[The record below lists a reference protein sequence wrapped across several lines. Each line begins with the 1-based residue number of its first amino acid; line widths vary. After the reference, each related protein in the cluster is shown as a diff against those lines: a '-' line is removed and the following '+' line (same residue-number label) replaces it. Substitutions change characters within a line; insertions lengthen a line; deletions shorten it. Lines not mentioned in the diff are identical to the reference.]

1 MMDHEAEWSEE
12 RGCAG
17 KMPSATTSPAAGYER
32 SLPSPFLPFPSASAS
47 PACSWLNPGSGQTSL
62 RTWRLRIGF
71 IARAVI
77 SDQAVS
83 TSAVHAPDSLTV
95 EIYQPYIVTWLS
107 WEAASRL
114 PVMFLAVGHVHALS
128 HWELELRPA
137 GWQQRSYLA
146 GCPRGCA

>member
-1 MMDHEAEWSEE
+1 
-12 RGCAG
+12 
-17 KMPSATTSPAAGYER
+17 
-32 SLPSPFLPFPSASAS
+32 
-47 PACSWLNPGSGQTSL
+47 L